1 MSSGSDRPQL
11 ATHGNL
17 DIYRATYHEVYCKGP
32 IKTHDG
38 IWVRFRRDQFEHIVQ
53 ESSNRDG
60 VKDTFSL
67 QRASRLLWIGEGL
80 QDPKLRF
87 FAGWDSRRRCHDHHS
102 RVTVM
107 VDDFVVVI
115 RIKSATEADF
125 VTCYVADSP
134 RTKQKLRSAP
144 EWVNP
149 YK

>member
-1 MSSGSDRPQL
+1 
-11 ATHGNL
+11 
-17 DIYRATYHEVYCKGP
+17 
-32 IKTHDG
+32 
-38 IWVRFRRDQFEHIVQ
+38 
-53 ESSNRDG
+53 
-60 VKDTFSL
+60 
-67 QRASRLLWIGEGL
+67 
-80 QDPKLRF
+80 
-87 FAGWDSRRRCHDHHS
+87 
-102 RVTVM
+102 M